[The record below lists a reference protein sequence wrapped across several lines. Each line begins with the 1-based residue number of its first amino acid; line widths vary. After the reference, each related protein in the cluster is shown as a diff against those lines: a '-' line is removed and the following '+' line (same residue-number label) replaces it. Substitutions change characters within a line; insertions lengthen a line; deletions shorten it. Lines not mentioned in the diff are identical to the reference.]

1 MPELLNFYDLAFRLV
16 FQRYNGSY
24 DELDITNRVVRDA
37 YALEVRDAESLDFD
51 KAEGTIKVLDADG
64 VVEKILLGVQDGVNL
79 PSFGAIR
86 LDIYKETNLVKSFWL
101 SGRYSRKDQILEIEY
116 EAYQK
121 VLTQASPLYNIADLN
136 LLLADTYGVQ
146 CTGPA
151 YIYAHSTKLSLALY
165 VGISVPQDLQPW
177 EVSSLKVGNTLY
189 VLFRNILA
197 KFDLTSKPWRVV
209 KIVDIRNFTDS
220 TDSVPVSAFINGAV
234 YDVGIAGQIVG
245 LDGTNLAVMV
255 NVANSSITNDKNCY
269 RLYRIDVNSFTLASK
284 SGFFVK
290 HTDIGNRT
298 DLAYN
303 FLAKLP
309 DGRYAF
315 MFKGLNYGT
324 FVLSNAGSFYQAI
337 LTQFSQGNTITVYK
351 PFAVAIDRTSY
362 YDLFILGAPRSFKLQ
377 IYTGGV
383 GGTTTYQDFT
393 ASGDTLCYAVGYY
406 DSASQQIHFAM
417 HRRGASETVQFCITP
432 SSTLAIA
439 TQRTITGGKFMGM
452 GYDDAYKQLEA
463 VFTVQEGS
471 NYTSKVFRQNIANS
485 SDDKYM
491 VATLSTAQVNRVG
504 NCWLYLN
511 TAVPT
516 GGVGE
521 LGSTG
526 NIYANA
532 YDEQILRVCS
542 AGFIIGRQF
551 KRWSSVENSGLSL
564 LRSEYRYGAKEG
576 RELEAF
582 RRYIVQT
589 IDGQII
595 GEATTWWSGAEE
607 EVSLPIT
614 SEMARYLLAIRR
626 NFFRCKRYTVQSF
639 KDIRTAIGKAL
650 SFENPEGNSETAV
663 LLGYSF
669 NTDGEYTYDVL
680 VWQSDVDLDWQNE
693 NDVPSGLV
701 LETSFSHKWKR
712 ESGVYNIYASLT
724 FRSVGAE
731 NPLRFELRVYDM
743 DGNQVYSEWH
753 PVSNMGTIYSRISV
767 ATLQPQYLFVYRF
780 FSTHETATFQYIA
793 EMQGVNQPKMATIS
807 EIEMVAT
814 EGVIDNVN
822 PFFYQEDYGWE
833 FEGFALEWGGYI
845 GGQGWAAV
853 VRSGTTASITTKQ
866 KIMLRSSAPN
876 SQKARKVLKIMGFCN
891 SPVTIKVVVRLYDAD
906 GVYLDI
912 WPCKPDEVFTFR
924 MTTFLKPIDI
934 PLYAA
939 DVLVYYYDVKITF
952 EGDFTNYPLEIRSVA
967 ITSAVS
973 KHNIIEGFKFAELL
987 DVDSYTGQNG
997 KFLKVKDDGSGLTF
1011 ASLDQFISPPPVA
1024 PGDTN
1029 YWIAGLLNAT
1039 TLTTKSITGG
1049 SRTYWWPFVVTRK
1062 ITIQTVAINVTASA
1076 TATVSIGVYSS
1087 TAQGYP
1093 NALLQSATVSYSA
1106 ESGVKTASFSI
1117 TLNPGLY
1124 WLAMRSS
1131 AGITVRAIPV
1141 GACMALRTPS
1151 LGTASVT
1158 DYCTSDSALPAQAP
1172 SSGYTAETGQPVP
1185 AVGFILL

>member
-116 EAYQK
+116 EAFQN

-146 CTGPA
+146 CMGPA
-151 YIYAHSTKLSLALY
+151 NIYSHSTRLSLALY
-165 VGISVPQDLQPW
+165 VGISVPEDLQPW
-177 EVSSLKVGNTLY
+177 EVSSLRVGNILY

-209 KIVDIRNFTDS
+209 KVVDIRSFADS
-220 TDSVPVSAFINGAV
+220 TDSVPVSAFVGGAV

-245 LDGTNLAVMV
+245 IEGTNLAIMV
-255 NVANSSITNDKNCY
+255 NGANSSITNDKNCY
-269 RLYRIDVNSFTLASK
+269 RLFRIDANSFTLASK

-337 LTQFSQGNTITVYK
+337 LTQFPQGNTITIYK

-383 GGTTTYQDFT
+383 GGTTAYQDFT

-439 TQRTITGGKFMGM
+439 TQKTITGGKFMGM
-452 GYDDAYKQLEA
+452 GYDDAYKQLET
-463 VFTVQEGS
+463 VFTIQEGS
-471 NYTSKVFRQNIANS
+471 AYVSKVFRQNIAGS

-491 VATLSTAQVNRVG
+491 VATLSTAQVHRVG
-504 NCWLYLN
+504 NCWVYLN

-521 LGSTG
+521 LGATG

-532 YDEQILRVCS
+532 YDEQILRVCT

-551 KRWSSVENSGLSL
+551 KRWSSAENSGLSL

-589 IDGQII
+589 IDGQKIE
-595 GEATTWWSGAEE
+595 EATTWWSGAEQ

-626 NFFRCKRYTVQSF
+626 NFFRCKQYTVQSF

-650 SFENPEGNSETAV
+650 TFENPEGNSETAI

-669 NTDGEYTYDVL
+669 NTDGEYSYDVL

-701 LETSFSHKWKR
+701 LETSFSHNWKR

-767 ATLQPQYLFVYRF
+767 AILKPQYLFVYRF
-780 FSTHETATFQYIA
+780 VSMHDEATFQYFA
-793 EMQGVNQPKMATIS
+793 EMQGVVQPKMATVE
-807 EIEMVAT
+807 EI
-814 EGVIDNVN
+814 
-822 PFFYQEDYGWE
+822 
-833 FEGFALEWGGYI
+833 
-845 GGQGWAAV
+845 
-853 VRSGTTASITTKQ
+853 
-866 KIMLRSSAPN
+866 
-876 SQKARKVLKIMGFCN
+876 
-891 SPVTIKVVVRLYDAD
+891 
-906 GVYLDI
+906 
-912 WPCKPDEVFTFR
+912 
-924 MTTFLKPIDI
+924 
-934 PLYAA
+934 
-939 DVLVYYYDVKITF
+939 
-952 EGDFTNYPLEIRSVA
+952 
-967 ITSAVS
+967 
-973 KHNIIEGFKFAELL
+973 
-987 DVDSYTGQNG
+987 DSYTGQNG
-997 KFLKVKDDGSGLTF
+997 KFLKVKDDGSGLTY

-1029 YWIAGLLNAT
+1029 YWIAGLLTAT
-1039 TLTTKSITGG
+1039 TLTTRSIIGG

-1087 TAQGYP
+1087 NSQGNP
-1093 NALLQSATVSYSA
+1093 NALLQSATQLSYDS
-1106 ESGVKTASFSI
+1106 ESGVKTASFNLSI
-1117 TLNPGLY
+1117 KPGVY

-1131 AGITVRAIPV
+1131 AGIQVRAIPV

-1151 LGTASVT
+1151 LGTASIT
-1158 DYCTSDSALPAQAP
+1158 DLQTNDSSLPAQAP
-1172 SSGYTAETGQPVP
+1172 TSGYAAEKGQPVP
-1185 AVGFILL
+1185 AVGFVLL